1 MKSLLSSLPGPQKT
15 GGVKAGVAP
24 DDSETRVLL
33 HRCALCKAVAFV
45 ESILFIFIIRVCLT
59 PHERPNKEGSLVT
72 FLTFLLKDAARL
84 CLRFYEAYFLI
95 EMFCCATRI
104 LNGSITTL

>member
-1 MKSLLSSLPGPQKT
+1 MKFLLSSLPGPQKT

-24 DDSETRVLL
+24 DAPETRALL

-45 ESILFIFIIRVCLT
+45 KSILFIFIIRVCLT

-84 CLRFYEAYFLI
+84 CLRFYEAYLLI
-95 EMFCCATRI
+95 EMFAVPHEF
-104 LNGSITTL
+104 

>member
-24 DDSETRVLL
+24 DDSETRALL

-45 ESILFIFIIRVCLT
+45 ESILFIFIIRV
-59 PHERPNKEGSLVT
+59 
-72 FLTFLLKDAARL
+72 
-84 CLRFYEAYFLI
+84 
-95 EMFCCATRI
+95 
-104 LNGSITTL
+104 